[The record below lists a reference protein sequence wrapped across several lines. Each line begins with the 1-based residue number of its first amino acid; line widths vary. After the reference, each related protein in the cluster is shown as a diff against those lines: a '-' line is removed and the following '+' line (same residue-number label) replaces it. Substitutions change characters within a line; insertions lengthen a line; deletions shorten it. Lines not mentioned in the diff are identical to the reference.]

1 MIGRIHAP
9 GAPRAS
15 PDPRG
20 STPSAPRGTRCGP
33 LLTAAG
39 WCKISRFP
47 LHERYFMQQFSGTTI
62 LAVRRGGDVVMA
74 GDGQVSLGETVVK
87 GNARKVRR
95 VYHDKVIAG
104 FAGGTADAFTLFERF
119 EGQLE
124 KHHGN
129 LVRAAVELAKDWRT
143 DRALRRLEALLLVAD
158 ASSSL
163 MVSGNG
169 DVIEPEFD
177 AMAIGSGGAYALAA
191 ARAMLENTQMSAR
204 AVVEKA
210 MSIAADICVF
220 TNYTLTIESLE
231 GGSG

>member
-1 MIGRIHAP
+1 
-9 GAPRAS
+9 
-15 PDPRG
+15 
-20 STPSAPRGTRCGP
+20 
-33 LLTAAG
+33 
-39 WCKISRFP
+39 
-47 LHERYFMQQFSGTTI
+47 
-62 LAVRRGGDVVMA
+62 MA

-87 GNARKVRR
+87 GNAKKVRR

-129 LVRAAVELAKDWRT
+129 LIRAAVELAKDWRT

-158 ASSSL
+158 VSSSL
-163 MVSGNG
+163 MISGNG

-191 ARAMLENTQMSAR
+191 ARALLENTEMDAR
-204 AVVEKA
+204 VIAEKA
-210 MSIAADICVF
+210 MRIAADICVY
-220 TNYTLTIESLE
+220 TNNALAIESLQE
-231 GGSG
+231 GAD